1 MPDYTTREMLEAREQ
16 TPPVRTFLQR
26 TFFPVENT
34 HVAEKIEFDV
44 RKGKRLMAPFVAPRV
59 GGKVMARQGFHTN
72 QFTTPKIAPERP
84 LTIDDISQRAIGENI
99 YSRRTPEERED
110 ELLAKDYTDLEESIA
125 RRKEWMCR
133 QVLFEGKIDVV
144 DEEDGVDVQVDFG
157 FSNIVV
163 LASDQL
169 WSLQTVDPMPLLKNT
184 RRQIIKDTG
193 NAPDIMIFAS
203 DMIEDFMNNPFIKE
217 AVNKLNMK
225 NIVLEPRVVDPALT
239 FYGRIQELDMD
250 IYSYDEW
257 FLNDDDEEESLI
269 PSGTVLMGH
278 SKGEGSIEYGAVTQ
292 LEDEKFVTYEATLV
306 PKRYVDNKN
315 EVKMLRL
322 TSRPLPCPNDV
333 ASWAVICA
341 GKAGKA

>member
-1 MPDYTTREMLEAREQ
+1 
-16 TPPVRTFLQR
+16 
-26 TFFPVENT
+26 
-34 HVAEKIEFDV
+34 
-44 RKGKRLMAPFVAPRV
+44 
-59 GGKVMARQGFHTN
+59 
-72 QFTTPKIAPERP
+72 
-84 LTIDDISQRAIGENI
+84 
-99 YSRRTPEERED
+99 
-110 ELLAKDYTDLEESIA
+110 
-125 RRKEWMCR
+125 
-133 QVLFEGKIDVV
+133 
-144 DEEDGVDVQVDFG
+144 
-157 FSNIVV
+157 
-163 LASDQL
+163 
-169 WSLQTVDPMPLLKNT
+169 
-184 RRQIIKDTG
+184 
-193 NAPDIMIFAS
+193 
-203 DMIEDFMNNPFIKE
+203 
-217 AVNKLNMK
+217 
-225 NIVLEPRVVDPALT
+225 
-239 FYGRIQELDMD
+239 MD